1 MLTIQPNITRPIAK
15 MPVFRASI
23 DEDTLRKDREFLE
36 EQGRGFDEI
45 IEDDKAP
52 GYLRKFAKAFKVIV
66 IGGIEAT
73 IVACAG
79 IKGAKFLKSGADKFA
94 QTSFA
99 KGINSIAKPAKD
111 GIKESIKVIERKGS
125 ELFKKFKETEF
136 GQNVIKKAKYFF
148 DETRVGKF
156 IKRAYQYVA
165 DKLTTLYERISNKI
179 KDITYDKAAEAVSY
193 TAGAGAG
200 IGAAY
205 NSARDGSSDEVV
217 NGRINKTADYIDID
231 EEDE

>member
-79 IKGAKFLKSGADKFA
+79 IKGAKFLKSGADNFA
-94 QTSFA
+94 QTSFD
-99 KGINSIAKPAKD
+99 KGLNSIAKPAKD

-125 ELFKKFKETEF
+125 ELFKKFK
-136 GQNVIKKAKYFF
+136 
-148 DETRVGKF
+148 
-156 IKRAYQYVA
+156 
-165 DKLTTLYERISNKI
+165 
-179 KDITYDKAAEAVSY
+179 
-193 TAGAGAG
+193 
-200 IGAAY
+200 
-205 NSARDGSSDEVV
+205 
-217 NGRINKTADYIDID
+217 
-231 EEDE
+231 